1 MTHHRPHPRTFP
13 RSPRLAGKVLTTEE
27 RLMAHQ
33 EEAQCASC
41 HRRIDPIGMG
51 LENYDA
57 VGSWRTDDTYVVKD
71 DEGKPVEG
79 KEKTW
84 TIDPAGQLFNGPK
97 FDDYFELRDILASR
111 ESDFARGLTEGLVEY
126 ALGRPVGFSDEA
138 LIDSLVEQAKQND
151 YAFRAFLHAIV
162 SSKEFHTK

>member
-1 MTHHRPHPRTFP
+1 M
-13 RSPRLAGKVLTTEE
+13 LTTEE
-27 RLMAHQ
+27 RLQAHQ

-51 LENYDA
+51 LENFDA
-57 VGSWRTDDTYVVKD
+57 VGTWRTEDTYVVKD
-71 DEGKPVEG
+71 DAGKPVKG

-84 TIDPAGQLFNGPK
+84 VIDPSGKLHNGPK
-97 FDDYFELRDILASR
+97 FNDYFELRDILASK
-111 ESDFARGLTEGLVEY
+111 EEDFARGIAEGLVEY

-138 LIDSLVEQAKQND
+138 FIAAVVSRAKNRN
-151 YAFRAFLHAIV
+151 YAFREFIHAIV